1 MANQNTVSV
10 SVVIPVSNR
19 EKVIERAVYSVLRQ
33 SLPPHEII
41 IVNDG
46 SNDNTLGVCEKI
58 LAPGVRIISLEKQY
72 GAQKARNAGIR
83 AAKGNWIAFLDSDDE
98 WLPNQLEKLAARLR
112 EVDYDPATVVYCD
125 GYVQKGQFEPRQI
138 WRCPHIEG
146 KNVFREVLMYGGSL
160 FQGMLT
166 SREAM
171 EKMGLLDEN
180 VQAYQEWDTAI
191 QLSRFCRFLH
201 IQEPLFIYHRYSE
214 ESVSKNPGRRLAG
227 FSYILNKYRYDIH
240 SLSGIE
246 TWRKHLIHLFT
257 LCYDM
262 GMWPQKDFYISLMGM
277 TAQEED
283 RILVNL
289 IINKMVAKD
298 WHDAKI
304 IAKSANNLWSVKLVL
319 LRVLRFFH
327 INPGRLVSIR
337 KKMLWLK
344 HSAPFSGQVK

>member
-1 MANQNTVSV
+1 MADQNTVFV

-19 EKVIERAVYSVLRQ
+19 ETVIERAVYSVIRQ

-46 SNDNTLGVCEKI
+46 SSDNTLTVCKKL
-58 LAPGVRIISLEKQY
+58 LAPGVRIISLDKQY

-83 AAKGNWIAFLDSDDE
+83 AARGNWIAFLDSDDE
-98 WLPNQLEKLAARLR
+98 WLPNQLGKLAARLR
-112 EVDYDPATVVYCD
+112 DVDYDPATMVYCD
-125 GYVQKGQFEPRQI
+125 CYVQKGRSAARQV
-138 WRCPHIEG
+138 WRRPHIEE
-146 KNVFREVLMYGGSL
+146 KNAYREVLMYGGPL

-166 SREAM
+166 SKAAL
-171 EKMGLLDEN
+171 EKMGLLDESI
-180 VQAYQEWDTAI
+180 QAYQEWDTAI
-191 QLSRFCRFLH
+191 QLGRFCRFLH
-201 IQEPLFIYHRYSE
+201 VQEPLFIYHCYS
-214 ESVSKNPGRRLAG
+214 GRRLAG
-227 FSYILNKYRYDIH
+227 FSSILNKYRHDIH
-240 SLSGIE
+240 SLCGIE
-246 TWRKHLIHLFT
+246 TWRKHLIHLFS

-262 GMWPQKDFYISLMGM
+262 GMWPQKGFYISLMEM

-289 IINKMVAKD
+289 IINKMVAKE

-319 LRVLRFFH
+319 LRILRFFH

-337 KKMLWLK
+337 KKMLRLK